1 MPRKHHY
8 GATAISNFHDLGVGC
23 QGHLRSNV
31 KKGIESSYMVSY
43 LLLIV
48 TIYLGR
54 TIKVLQLFSNYRDL
68 GVGGQGHLRSNIKVE
83 VESSHVVSYLL
94 VIVTICLG
102 SITKE
107 LQHFETIMT
116 LV

>member
-31 KKGIESSYMVSY
+31 K
-43 LLLIV
+43 
-48 TIYLGR
+48 
-54 TIKVLQLFSNYRDL
+54 
-68 GVGGQGHLRSNIKVE
+68 VE

-102 SITKE
+102 S
-107 LQHFETIMT
+107 TIKDLEQFSIYFNAFLMRNDKVSCDLYRGQT
-116 LV
+116 DLSFAHHVDLW